1 MERVAVEMQL
11 AGSTYSENR
20 LKERHGIVV
29 DREEKLLDAVQ
40 KREAMA
46 TSLGEKEHSISLYQW
61 HAYDK
66 CQGRLAKVFERRQT
80 AWLN

>member
-1 MERVAVEMQL
+1 M
-11 AGSTYSENR
+11 
-20 LKERHGIVV
+20 
-29 DREEKLLDAVQ
+29 Q

-46 TSLGEKEHSISLYQW
+46 TSLGETEHSISLYQW

-66 CQGRLAKVFERRQT
+66 GQGRLPKVFKRGQT